1 MTASER
7 KKWLFEQIVRLRRAE
22 RASPDSR
29 DVVAVRVELEKELGP
44 TLTPALAASL
54 LGVSHTAL
62 RRWIDRGDIPVVTT
76 PRGRKEVPVK
86 ALVDLFESV
95 HEERRSG
102 RRRRHTLEP
111 AMRASRERADSL
123 QPGDL
128 VEWASVRDP
137 HRLAQLRSL
146 AYHRV
151 LARRLDQSTVDE
163 ARHTLWEWRHK
174 GTIDP
179 RWADEWESILER
191 PLAEIRHVLASD
203 EPYAADL
210 RQSSPFAGLLTEPE
224 RRRILEEIR

>member
-1 MTASER
+1 VTANER

-29 DVVAVRVELEKELGP
+29 DVLAVRVELEKELGP

-54 LGVSHTAL
+54 LGLSHTAL
-62 RRWIDRGDIPVVTT
+62 RRWINQGDIPLVTT
-76 PRGRKEVPVK
+76 PRGRREVPVK
-86 ALVDLFESV
+86 ALVDLYEAV

-102 RRRRHTLEP
+102 RRHTLEP
-111 AMRASRERADSL
+111 AMRAARERADSL
-123 QPGDL
+123 QPRDL
-128 VEWASVRDP
+128 VEWATVRDP

-146 AYHRV
+146 AYHRA
-151 LARRLDQSTVDE
+151 LARRLDRSTVND

-191 PLAEIRHVLASD
+191 PLSEIRHVLASD
-203 EPYAADL
+203 EPHAADL

-224 RRRILEEIR
+224 RRRIVEEIR

>member
-1 MTASER
+1 VTASER

-44 TLTPALAASL
+44 TLTPALTASL
-54 LGVSHTAL
+54 LDVSHTAL
-62 RRWIDRGDIPVVTT
+62 RRWINRGDIPVVTT
-76 PRGRKEVPVK
+76 PRGRREVPVG
-86 ALVDLFESV
+86 ALVDLYESV

-102 RRRRHTLEP
+102 RRRRHTIEP
-111 AMRASRERADSL
+111 AMRAARERADSF
-123 QPGDL
+123 QPRDL
-128 VEWASVRDP
+128 VEWATVRDP
-137 HRLAQLRSL
+137 HRLAQLRTL
-146 AYHRV
+146 AYHRA
-151 LARRLDQSTVDE
+151 LARRLDPSTVND

-191 PLAEIRHVLASD
+191 PLSEIRHVLASD
-203 EPYAADL
+203 EPHAADL
-210 RQSSPFAGLLTEPE
+210 RQNSPFAGLLTEPE